1 MAAQRVVPSR
11 TGVLVRL
18 RFRVLGN
25 TLRRHP
31 WQLVGVIIGAL
42 YGLFLLGAALIGL
55 VALGLTGNE
64 YTGTILIVAGSL
76 IVLGWVVGPL
86 FLGGDRPL
94 APERFVAFPI
104 PDAELRRGILLAA
117 LLGVPGIVTAIVALA
132 TALAWLQHPLA
143 LIAALVLAP
152 VAVLTC
158 LLAAQIIGTA
168 TAALAQGRRFKEI
181 VGTLVLIVFI
191 VGIPLFSLLLSGG
204 GTFVFT
210 FEAVPA
216 IAQVL
221 AWTPL
226 GAVWAIPAD
235 IAAGAWLLAGARLL
249 IALATGAALAL
260 LWRRL
265 FTTVPVQVRERG
277 AKGATGAG
285 VFGWFPV
292 TPTGAIAAR
301 SLIYWFR
308 DPRYARQLLT
318 VPLFPVIFVLLS
330 LFNGDGGAL
339 VIFGC
344 VFGALLG
351 AMAIYTD
358 LSYDGTAFVT
368 EQARAVPGR
377 VDRAGRAWAAAY
389 VLLPIAVLLPILP
402 AWVMGRGDVY
412 LPVLGMSV
420 GVTLAGLAVSS
431 VSSAIVVMPV
441 PDATD
446 SPFASKPGAGMI
458 SMLATFAVMGV
469 TGALS
474 IPVVIVGILAI
485 TSGSVALSLVAVA
498 VGAGLGALWL
508 WLGIRQGGKT
518 LDRRAPEL
526 LVQLAKAQAS

>member
-1 MAAQRVVPSR
+1 MAAKRVVPSR
-11 TGVLVRL
+11 TTVLLRL

-42 YGLFLLGAALIGL
+42 YGLFILGAAIVGIL
-55 VALGLTGNE
+55 VLGVTDNAF
-64 YTGTILIVAGSL
+64 TGTVLIIAGAL
-76 IVLGWVVGPL
+76 VVLGWILGPL
-86 FLGGDRPL
+86 IFGGDRPL
-94 APERFVAFPI
+94 APERFVTFPI

-117 LLGVPGIVTAIVALA
+117 LLGVPGIVTAIITLA
-132 TALAWLQHPLA
+132 TALAWLHHPLA
-143 LIAALVLAP
+143 LIVALVLAP

-158 LLAAQIIGTA
+158 LLAAQIVGTA
-168 TAALAQGRRFKEI
+168 TASLAQGRRFKEI
-181 VGTLVLIVFI
+181 VGTIVIVALVIV
-191 VGIPLFSLLLSGG
+191 IPVVSLLLSGE
-204 GTFVFT
+204 GTLSFSLD
-210 FEAVPA
+210 AVPR

-226 GAVWAIPAD
+226 GAVWAVPAD
-235 IAAGAWLLAGARLL
+235 VAAGAWLVAGGRLL
-249 IALATGAALAL
+249 IALATVAVLAL
-260 LWRRL
+260 VWRRL

-277 AKGATGAG
+277 VKAVTGVGAFA
-285 VFGWFPV
+285 WFPV

-318 VPLFPVIFVLLS
+318 VPLLPVLFVVLS
-330 LFNGDGGAL
+330 LFNEDGGVM

-344 VFGALLG
+344 AFGALLG
-351 AMAIYTD
+351 AMAIYSD
-358 LSYDGTAFVT
+358 LSYDGTAFVA
-368 EQARAVPGR
+368 EHARAVPGR

-402 AWVMGRGDVY
+402 AWIMGRADVY
-412 LPVLGMSV
+412 LPVLALTV
-420 GVTLAGLAVSS
+420 GITLAGLAVSS

-458 SMLATFAVMGV
+458 SVLATFAVMGV
-469 TGALS
+469 TFALS
-474 IPVVIVGILAI
+474 IPVLIVSILALVG
-485 TSGSVALSLVAVA
+485 GSVALGLLSVV
-498 VGAGLGALWL
+498 VGVGLGALWL
-508 WLGIRQGGKT
+508 WLGIRQGGNT